1 MNTPT
6 KEDRKKPVS
15 FSQWFLKVIRHFEEK
30 GVEFDRIKSGLVKIQ
45 LPGHLAI
52 LRTFDDFEREYL
64 SKFSL

>member
-1 MNTPT
+1 MSTPS

-15 FSQWFLKVIRHFEEK
+15 VSHWFLKEIRHFEKK

-45 LPGHLAI
+45 LPGHPAI